1 MEFLM
6 QKDKRDYEL
15 LDAIT
20 GKGGKAPYANA
31 RPIDGY
37 VLLVDGKFKT
47 QFQAAETAM
56 AAGLTLKERYPVV
69 QVQIYDAVRRSYAPV
84 ELAEGAVKPRG
95 E

>member
-1 MEFLM
+1 M
-6 QKDKRDYEL
+6 QKDKRDDES

-20 GKGGKAPYANA
+20 GKAGKAPPANA

-47 QFQAAETAM
+47 RFQTAEMAM

-69 QVQIYDAVRRSYAPV
+69 QVQIYDAVQRSYAPV
-84 ELAEGAVKPRG
+84 ALAEGAVKLRG